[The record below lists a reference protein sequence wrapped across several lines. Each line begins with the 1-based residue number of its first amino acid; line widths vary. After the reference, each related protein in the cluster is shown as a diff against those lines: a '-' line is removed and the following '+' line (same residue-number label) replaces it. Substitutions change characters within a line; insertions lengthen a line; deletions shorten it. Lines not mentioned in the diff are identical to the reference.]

1 MSDFY
6 EGQLGG
12 LESPATRIGEITPSD
27 TQDLPFV
34 ARALHV
40 TGTGGLINVVTVD
53 GDEGDVFVP
62 QGGYASIR
70 VRQVKATGTD
80 ATGIRALA

>member
-1 MSDFY
+1 MADQFKLH
-6 EGQLGG
+6 EPG
-12 LESPATRIGEITPSD
+12 LESPATRIAAVTPD
-27 TQDLPFV
+27 DGADLPFV

-40 TGTGGLINVVTVD
+40 TGTGGPISVVTVD

-70 VRQVKATGTD
+70 VRRVRATGTD